1 MNFDE
6 TKDRVGTFSA
16 KFDAMQTFAG
26 VPAEDGIAM
35 WVADMDFSAADCVL
49 DILREQADHGYL
61 GYPGPAASV
70 SDAIAGWMKAAH
82 DWDVDPD
89 WISYSHGVVAG
100 FGMAL
105 EAFSDPGDDIIL
117 FTPVYHA
124 FFKKAAAKRRG
135 VVQSE
140 MVLKD
145 GRYFMDFDTLETQLT
160 GREKIAVLCSP
171 HNPGGRLWSAEEIRE
186 LAAFCQ
192 KHDLLLLSDEIHMD
206 LAFPDAKHVPTA
218 IAAPDA
224 IDRLVVITAAS
235 KGFNLAGGETGFMIV
250 PDPALRE
257 KLAPV
262 QLEYGGTPNR
272 FGMLMTR
279 AAFTGGQDWSEAVR
293 AYLADNFA
301 LWRDRIS
308 AIPGISVMDMP
319 STYLTWVDFA
329 GTGMSPEE
337 TERRI
342 RQDARIAQSPGA
354 DFGKGGENFHRF
366 NIAMPR
372 PRLIEAIERME
383 KAFGD
388 LQ

>member
-1 MNFDE
+1 MKNFSLTTE
-6 TKDRVGTFSA
+6 NLSLPKAATPRARRVQVRWRDKGILDLTQGLFRCYLFPVYSP
-16 KFDAMQTFAG
+16 QG
-26 VPAEDGIAM
+26 VPLTAESPVDHPHHNSITVSRDGM
-35 WVADMDFSAADCVL
+35 GVL
-49 DILREQADHGYL
+49 DA
-61 GYPGPAASV
+61 PG
-70 SDAIAGWMKAAH
+70 D
-82 DWDVDPD
+82 
-89 WISYSHGVVAG
+89 GVV
-100 FGMAL
+100 
-105 EAFSDPGDDIIL
+105 L

-218 IAAPDA
+218 VAAPDS

-293 AYLADNFA
+293 AYLAENFA

-372 PRLIEAIERME
+372 PRLNSPAKIR
-383 KAFGD
+383 
-388 LQ
+388 